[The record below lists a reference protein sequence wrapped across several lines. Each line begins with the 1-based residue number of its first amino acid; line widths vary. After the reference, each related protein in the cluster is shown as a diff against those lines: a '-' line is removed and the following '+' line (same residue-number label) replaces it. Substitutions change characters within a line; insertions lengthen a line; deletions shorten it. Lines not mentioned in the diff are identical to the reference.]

1 MLLMNRLQTDRLKTN
16 IQQINVSP
24 RAIAYSVALGFSLMS
39 VNAVAHDPNTA
50 TLVISKT
57 ASSEYLV
64 QLNGALTGVEAQI
77 NQTYSPKAYKT
88 AEQFQSLASEYFIKS
103 LTLSINDQPITLA
116 NPSVQLGHGTQ
127 FTAIAQGIP
136 KTVESIELSN
146 TFFKDLHGNKMNVVF
161 LSDQLP
167 SNKYVLNDK
176 NNHYLSL
183 TFKNGEWQQ
192 NTPES

>member
-1 MLLMNRLQTDRLKTN
+1 M
-16 IQQINVSP
+16 
-24 RAIAYSVALGFSLMS
+24 ALGLGFTSI
-39 VNAVAHDPNTA
+39 NALAHDPNTS
-50 TLVISKT
+50 TLVLSQT
-57 ASSEYLV
+57 TNGEYFIK
-64 QLNGALTGVEAQI
+64 LNGSLTGVEAQI
-77 NQTYSPKAYKT
+77 NETYSPKAYKT
-88 AEQFQSLASEYFIKS
+88 AEQFQSLASEHFVKS

-116 NPSVQLGHGTQ
+116 NTSVQLAHGTQ
-127 FTAIAQGIP
+127 FTAIAQGIS

-167 SNKYVLNDK
+167 STKYVLNDK